1 MKKMPRRG
9 FTLVELLV
17 VIGIIALLISIL
29 MPALTKARE
38 SAKKVQCLSNMRQV
52 GLAIISYAN
61 ANKQTLPLVRE
72 NWFILPYNNNNATS
86 WGTLLLNGKYLA
98 TVAVFYCPDH
108 ELPPSPVA
116 GFSDMAYATYWG
128 QFSYA
133 MNLTCGIDWA
143 NAGAY
148 RAGKMTDVRNTAD
161 KILLVEG
168 AHSESLSNIGAYA
181 VYPWYSTTNPGTA
194 WPRHGR
200 LESANVLW
208 FDGHATSV
216 RSDSPGIHS
225 GIYGPGAL
233 GQADFSLPVESDH
246 WRIH

>member
-1 MKKMPRRG
+1 MKRKFFSA

-29 MPALTKARE
+29 MPALGKARE
-38 SAKKVQCLSNMRQV
+38 SAKKVQCLSNLRQV
-52 GLAIISYAN
+52 GLAILSYAN
-61 ANKQTLPLVRE
+61 ANKQTVPLIKE
-72 NWFILPYNNNNATS
+72 NLFILPYNSNNPTT

-98 TVAVFYCPDH
+98 TDAVLYCPDH
-108 ELPPSPVA
+108 ELPASPVT
-116 GFSDMAYATYWG
+116 GYSDMAYATYWG
-128 QFSYA
+128 SFSYG
-133 MNLTCGIDWA
+133 MNLACGYDWA
-143 NAGAY
+143 AGNY
-148 RAGKMTDVRNTAD
+148 RACKMTDVRNTAD
-161 KILLVEG
+161 KILLVE
-168 AHSESLSNIGAYA
+168 AAPSEALSQYGYYA
-181 VYPWYSTTNPGTA
+181 VYPWYGSNPGTA

-216 RSDSPGIHS
+216 RSDTPGIHS

-233 GQADFSLPVESDH
+233 GQADFSLPVESDR